1 MYRFFLAGR
10 YTLGRPVSYLAMVAI
25 GLAVMALIAVSSI
38 MNGFLQETERVL
50 RGSTADIIVSPRGM
64 ARFGAGREA
73 WEDVVNAHPLV
84 EASASHY
91 VRPGVFKIKGR
102 DLLSVPQLA
111 DKFAVKVLGID
122 VEQELAATDFESYL
136 TRIDEAFYASLV
148 SRDLSSDE
156 AREEVDAVLP
166 VYTVDDP
173 TDPFSLDRKRILRP
187 ELRNVKLPRVLMS
200 FSRMRYF
207 GLEKGSAIEVV
218 TIPDTSAPTGD
229 RINTSSTTFI
239 ISGAYDTG
247 YDGVDGAT
255 LFIKRGDFPSWAGT
269 SAEFNEIVLRCA
281 PGSEL
286 DAVALDIREA
296 FGGDADVETWEDRH
310 ATWLGA
316 VRNERNILFVLFG
329 FFLLLVCT
337 ITFSVLTMLVQ
348 QKVRDIG
355 ILSSM
360 GATAGGVAT
369 VFAMSGVMI
378 ATIGGLMGLGGG
390 TLLNH
395 QMNNVKDWI
404 EVTFGVQIFDK
415 AVYAFSEIPVA
426 HDMELNVTIALYT
439 VIGAVVPCLYPAWRA
454 GRLDP
459 VEALRHD

>member
-38 MNGFLQETERVL
+38 MNGFLEETERVL

-64 ARFGAGREA
+64 ARFGASREA
-73 WEDVVNAHPLV
+73 WEEIVNAHPLV

-111 DKFAVKVLGID
+111 DKFAVKVVGID
-122 VEQELAATDFESYL
+122 VEQELAATDFEAYL
-136 TRIDEAFYASLV
+136 TRIEEAYFSSLIA
-148 SRDLSSDE
+148 REMAADE
-156 AREEVDAVLP
+156 AREQVEAVLP
-166 VYTVDDP
+166 VYTVDD
-173 TDPFSLDRKRILRP
+173 TSDPFYLDRKQILRP

-200 FSRMRYF
+200 FSRMHYF
-207 GLEKGSAIEVV
+207 GLEKGSAIEIV
-218 TIPDTSAPTGD
+218 TIPDTNAPTGD
-229 RINTSSTTFI
+229 TINTSSTTFI
-239 ISGAYDTG
+239 IAGAYDTG

-255 LFIKRGDFPSWAGT
+255 LFIQREDFPAWAGT
-269 SAEFNEIVLRCA
+269 SAEFNEIVVRCA
-281 PGSEL
+281 PGSDLGE
-286 DAVALDIREA
+286 VAQDLRQA
-296 FGGDADVETWEDRH
+296 FSGDAGVETWEDRH

-369 VFAMSGVMI
+369 VFTLSGVMI
-378 ATIGGLMGLGGG
+378 ASLGGLMGLGGG
-390 TLLNH
+390 MLLNA

-404 EVTFGVQIFDK
+404 ESTFGVQIFDK

-426 HDMELNVTIALYT
+426 DDFSINVSIALAT
-439 VIGAVVPCLYPAWRA
+439 VVGAVVPCLYPAWRA